1 MSPLNEL
8 LWAIIGL
15 LLTIG
20 GTFVEVSI
28 PAFPWTLNLNPVDIQ
43 VYPLGVTYQV
53 GAVLLV
59 GCLGGKN
66 AGALSQIAYLALG
79 LVGFQIFAYGGG
91 VSYLKEPT
99 FGYLLGFV
107 PGAWICG
114 YLAFQTAAKLE
125 SLALSCLWGLV
136 AVHLTG
142 LIYLFFLSFIY
153 PLGQT
158 WWQAVLQYS
167 VQPLPGQLVIV
178 CAIAVL
184 STILRRLMF
193 Y

>member
-1 MSPLNEL
+1 MSLLDEL
-8 LWAIIGL
+8 LWAVIGL

-20 GTFVEVSI
+20 GTFVEVSL
-28 PAFPWTLNLNPVDIQ
+28 PTLPWTLNVADVQ
-43 VYPLGVTYQV
+43 AYPLGVTYQI

-91 VSYLKEPT
+91 IGYLKEPT

-107 PGAWICG
+107 PAAWICG
-114 YLAFQTAAKLE
+114 YMAFRRPAKLE
-125 SLALSCLWGLV
+125 PLVLSCLWGLV
-136 AVHLTG
+136 TVHLTG
-142 LIYLFFLSFIY
+142 LLYLFFISLIY
-153 PLGQT
+153 PLGQS
-158 WWQAVLQYS
+158 WWQAALQYS
-167 VQPLPGQLVIV
+167 AHPLLGQLVIV
-178 CAIAVL
+178 CAVAVL

>member
-136 AVHLTG
+136 TVHLTG